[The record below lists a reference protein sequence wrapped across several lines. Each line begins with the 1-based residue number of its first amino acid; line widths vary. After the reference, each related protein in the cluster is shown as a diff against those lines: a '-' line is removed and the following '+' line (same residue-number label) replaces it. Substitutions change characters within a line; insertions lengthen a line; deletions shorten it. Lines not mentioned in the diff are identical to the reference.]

1 MTTLAP
7 EPIGETCTI
16 EVSGMTCAACSG
28 RVQRALEKTPGVTTA
43 NVNLM
48 TGSAT
53 VGFDEAQV
61 SVEDL
66 LAVIR
71 DSGYGAELPKPDA
84 AAGAETEALDRAR
97 EEEVATLRRK
107 VVVAGSAA
115 VLTMV
120 LMPFAEHVHGEMADP
135 VMRLLMPVADALR
148 LLIPPLGEISVTAW
162 RWILLAMTLPSVLW
176 AGRHFYTRAWAGLQH
191 RAVDM
196 NTLIAVGTGAAFL
209 FSLAMTVASDWFAS
223 HGVPSVVY
231 YEAVNGIIALI
242 LLGNLLETGAKRRT
256 SGAIK
261 RLIGLRPAT
270 ARLRLGGAEVDVPL
284 ERVRVGDEVVV
295 RPGDRLPV
303 DGQVIEGSSAVDESM
318 LTGEPL
324 PVVKATGDD
333 VTGGTINGTGTFVF
347 RATRVGRDTVLS
359 NIIRMVQQ
367 AQGSRAPIQALADRI
382 SAVFVPVVIVIALL
396 TFAAWWLFGPEPAV
410 IRALASAV
418 TVLIIACPCAMG
430 LAVPTAVM
438 VATGRGAERGLLIK
452 GGEPLQRV
460 GELTTVV
467 LDKTGT
473 ITEGKPAVAEVTT
486 LGMTADEV
494 LALAAAVEAR
504 SEHPIG
510 AAIGAEAEQRR
521 DGRMAGATVYQ
532 AAQFEAVPGRGV
544 RGLVDGRPVLAGNAA
559 FLAES
564 GVDIAPLQAALA
576 QAAERAQTPVLV
588 AVDGLA
594 AGLIAIADPVR
605 ATSLD
610 AVRRLQALGLEV
622 VMLTGDDTRTA
633 NAVAREVGI
642 ERVVAQ
648 VLPSAKLAVV
658 EGLKGEGKV
667 VAMVGDGIND
677 APALAAADVGIAIG
691 TGTDVAIEAADIA
704 LMRPDLHGVAE
715 AIGLAR
721 ATMRTIRQNLFWAFA
736 YNTVGIPVAAGVLY
750 PAFGILLTPTMGAA
764 AMALSSVSVVT
775 NSLRLRQGS
784 RTAGRQTAPHPRQEQ
799 RP

>member
-1 MTTLAP
+1 MTALAP
-7 EPIGETCTI
+7 ESGSDTCTI

-28 RVQRALEKTPGVTTA
+28 RVHRALEKTPGVTAA

-53 VGFDEAQV
+53 VGFDGARV
-61 SVEDL
+61 SVERL
-66 LAVIR
+66 LSVIR

-84 AAGAETEALDRAR
+84 DAGAETEALDRAR
-97 EEEVATLRRK
+97 EHEVTTLRRK
-107 VVVAGSAA
+107 VAVAGAA
-115 VLTMV
+115 AALTMV
-120 LMPFAEHVHGEMADP
+120 LMPFAEHVHGGMVDP
-135 VMRLLMPVADALR
+135 VMRLLMPVADGLR
-148 LLIPPLGEISVTAW
+148 RLVPPLGEIPVTTW

-176 AGRHFYTRAWAGLQH
+176 AGRHFYTRAWAGLRH

-242 LLGNLLETGAKRRT
+242 LVGNLLETGAKRRT

-270 ARLRLGGAEVDVPL
+270 ARVRRDGAEVDVPL
-284 ERVRVGDEVVV
+284 EQVQAGDEVVV

-303 DGQVIEGSSAVDESM
+303 DGQVLEGGSAVDESM

-324 PVVKATGDD
+324 PVVKRVGEE

-396 TFAAWWLFGPEPAV
+396 TFLAWWLFGPEPAV

-473 ITEGKPAVAEVTT
+473 ITAGKPAVAEVTAV
-486 LGMTADEV
+486 GMSADEV
-494 LALAAAVEAR
+494 LALAGALEAR

-510 AAIGAEAEQRR
+510 AAIAGRAE
-521 DGRMAGATVYQ
+521 GRTGGRAVLD
-532 AAQFEAVPGRGV
+532 FEAVPGRGV
-544 RGLVDGRPVLAGNAA
+544 RGVVDGRPVLVGNVA

-564 GVDIAPLQAALA
+564 GVDASPLQAALA

-588 AVDGLA
+588 AVAGRV

-605 ATSLD
+605 PTSR
-610 AVRRLQALGLEV
+610 AAIARLRALGLEV
-622 VMLTGDDTRTA
+622 VMLTGDDERTA
-633 NAVAREVGI
+633 RAVAREVGI
-642 ERVVAQ
+642 DQVVAE
-648 VLPSAKLAVV
+648 VLPSGKLAVV
-658 EGLKGEGKV
+658 TGLKGEGKV

-704 LMRPDLHGVAE
+704 LMRPDLDGVAE

-721 ATMRTIRQNLFWAFA
+721 ATMRTIRQNLFWAFG
-736 YNTVGIPVAAGVLY
+736 YNVVGIPIAAGVLF

-775 NSLRLRQGS
+775 NSLRLRQGG
-784 RTAGRQTAPHPRQEQ
+784 RTARRQTAPHPPPER

>member
-1 MTTLAP
+1 MTTLAAP
-7 EPIGETCTI
+7 GGTDTCTI

-28 RVQRALEKTPGVTTA
+28 RVQRALEKTPGVASA

-53 VGFDEAQV
+53 VGFDTGRV
-61 SVEDL
+61 SVEQL
-66 LAVIR
+66 LAVVR
-71 DSGYGAELPKPDA
+71 DSGYGAELPRPEA
-84 AAGAETEALDRAR
+84 EAGAETEALDQAR
-97 EEEVATLRRK
+97 EEEIATLRRK
-107 VVVAGSAA
+107 VAVSGAA
-115 VLTMV
+115 ALLTML
-120 LMPFAEHVHGEMADP
+120 LMPFAEHVHGAMTDP
-135 VMRLLMPVADALR
+135 VMRLLMPVAEGLR
-148 LLIPPLGEISVTAW
+148 RLVPPLGEVSVTAW
-162 RWILLAMTLPSVLW
+162 RWIILAMTLPSVLW
-176 AGRHFYTRAWAGLQH
+176 AGRHFYVRAWAGARH
-191 RAVDM
+191 GAADM

-209 FSLAMTVASDWFAS
+209 FSLAMTVASGWFAS

-270 ARLRLGGAEVDVPL
+270 ARLRLGGSEMDVPL
-284 ERVRVGDEVVV
+284 ERVRVGDEVVI

-303 DGQVIEGSSAVDESM
+303 DGQVVEGRSAVDESM
-318 LTGEPL
+318 LTGEPV
-324 PVVKATGDD
+324 PVMKVPGDE
-333 VTGGTINGTGTFVF
+333 VTGGTINGHGTFVF

-382 SAVFVPVVIVIALL
+382 SAVFVPVVIGIAGL
-396 TFAAWWLFGPEPAV
+396 TFVAWWLFGPDPAV
-410 IRALASAV
+410 VRALASAV

-473 ITEGKPAVAEVTT
+473 ITQGKPEVAGVTA
-486 LGMTADEV
+486 LGLAEDEL

-504 SEHPIG
+504 SEHPIAG
-510 AAIGAEAEQRR
+510 AIGGRA
-521 DGRMAGATVYQ
+521 DGQTGGRAVTA
-532 AAQFEAVPGRGV
+532 FEAVPGRGV
-544 RGLVDGRPVLAGNAA
+544 RATVDGRAVLVGNRA
-559 FLAES
+559 FLVES
-564 GVDIAPLQAALA
+564 GVDPAPVEGALA
-576 QAAERAQTPVLV
+576 EAAAQARTPVLV
-588 AVDGLA
+588 AVAGQA
-594 AGLIAIADPVR
+594 AGVIAIADPVR
-605 ATSLD
+605 PTSRD
-610 AVRRLQALGLEV
+610 AVQRLRALGLDV
-622 VMLTGDDTRTA
+622 VMLTGDDERTA
-633 NAVAREVGI
+633 RAVAAEVGI
-642 ERVVAQ
+642 DHVIAQ
-648 VLPSAKLAVV
+648 VLPSAKLAAVAA
-658 EGLKGEGKV
+658 LKGDGKV

-691 TGTDVAIEAADIA
+691 TGTDVAIEAADIT
-704 LMRPDLHGVAE
+704 LMRPDLHGVSD

-750 PAFGILLTPTMGAA
+750 PAFGLVLTPTMGAA

-775 NSLRLRQGS
+775 NSLRLKTGGWADGLTG
-784 RTAGRQTAPHPRQEQ
+784 RTPHPERSA
-799 RP
+799 